1 MGIKINGLSLDCLS
15 HPSETVLE
23 LMTRFKVSKKDV
35 LNALEISKV
44 ELNLFLSGK
53 KNLNNETLSKLEK
66 VFETSELFW
75 INLNENY
82 LRNLQYVL
90 NEASCT
96 LNEALITEN
105 VFQLSN
111 FKILKDNGNKNIIDK
126 IKYLRKQL
134 KVKNLE
140 LVECEYVYGFKFR
153 KSIRSNTSKIALAI
167 YIREILNEHNYR
179 IDHTLFNNK
188 KLFELLPEI
197 RKLTTLD
204 DIFEVEIKLKEL
216 LKAVGINFLLFPYSK
231 KMAVYG
237 FMLKDDD
244 SINIGISTKG
254 KFFDI
259 FWFTFFHEISHI
271 LINSNK
277 TYFIDSDEEFA
288 ADEMS
293 QNLLIDRGKYMRFLK
308 GEINNNSIVDFATEL
323 DIAPGLIVGRLQ
335 HDRIINYSD
344 YNYLKSR
351 IK

>member
-23 LMTRFKVSKKDV
+23 LMTRFKVSKKDI

-44 ELNLFLSGK
+44 ELNLFLNGK

-66 VFETSELFW
+66 IFDPSELFR

-105 VFQLSN
+105 VFQLMN
-111 FKILKDNGNKNIIDK
+111 YKILKENGNKNIIDK
-126 IKYLRKQL
+126 IKCLRKQL
-134 KVKNLE
+134 KIKNLE
-140 LVECEYVYGFKFR
+140 LVECKYAYGFKFR
-153 KSIRSNTSKIALAI
+153 KSIRNNTNKIALAI
-167 YIREILNEHNYR
+167 YIREILNEHKFR
-179 IDHTLFNNK
+179 IDHTLFSNK

-197 RKLTTLD
+197 RKLTKLN
-204 DIFEVEIKLKEL
+204 DIFEVEMKLKVL
-216 LKAVGINFLLFPYSK
+216 LKTIGITFSLFPYSK
-231 KMAVYG
+231 KMAVQG

-259 FWFTFFHEISHI
+259 FWFTFFHEISHV

-288 ADEMS
+288 ADEIS
-293 QNLLIDRGKYMRFLK
+293 QNLLIDKEKYMKFIK
-308 GEINNNSIVDFATEL
+308 GVINNNSIVDFAAEL

-344 YNYLKSR
+344 YNYLKCR